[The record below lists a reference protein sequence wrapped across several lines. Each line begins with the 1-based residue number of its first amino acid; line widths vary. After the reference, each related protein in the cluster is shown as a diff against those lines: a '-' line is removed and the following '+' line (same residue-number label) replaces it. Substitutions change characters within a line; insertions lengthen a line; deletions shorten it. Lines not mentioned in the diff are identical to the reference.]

1 MNSDIAEINLLYSF
15 SSEVIMHISI
25 STLYKIKTIP
35 SSQLK
40 LINATKQLE

>member
-1 MNSDIAEINLLYSF
+1 MTENIVTERF
-15 SSEVIMHISI
+15 SKQNTVLI